1 MIMIDSN
8 MWIYYFD
15 ESLEEHKY
23 VKEPIRRIIMGEE
36 GILANTI
43 VIQEV
48 AHYLVRHEP
57 ENEFWE
63 DINYISRLRSLELL
77 DFDYDMMQ
85 KALKLLSKYWN
96 YGIGG
101 RDAVLLATMVMNGV
115 NEIMT
120 HDGAFKKLRSKIEE
134 IENFDVIDPVPEK
147 NESVNRG
154 ET

>member
-63 DINYISRLRSLELL
+63 DINYIIRLRSLELL

-85 KALKLLSKYWN
+85 KALKLVSKYWN

-147 NESVNRG
+147 NNRG

>member
-15 ESLEEHKY
+15 ESLEEHKHI
-23 VKEPIRRIIMGEE
+23 KEPMKRIIMREE

-57 ENEFWE
+57 EKEFWE
-63 DINYISRLRSLELL
+63 DINYLIRLRSAEIF
-77 DFDYDMMQ
+77 DFNYDMMQ
-85 KALKLLSKYWN
+85 NALKLLSKYWN

-101 RDAVLLATMVMNGV
+101 RDAVLLATMVMRDV
-115 NEIMT
+115 NEIIT
-120 HDGAFKKLRSKIEE
+120 HDGAFKRLIPKLEE
-134 IENFDVIDPVPEK
+134 IENFSVVDPIPK
-147 NESVNRG
+147 KSG
-154 ET
+154 LL

>member
-77 DFDYDMMQ
+77 DFNYDMMQ

-101 RDAVLLATMVMNGV
+101 RDAVLSATMVMNGV

-120 HDGAFKKLRSKIEE
+120 HDGAFKKLRSKIDE

>member
-23 VKEPIRRIIMGEE
+23 VKESMRKIVMEE
-36 GILANTI
+36 EILVNTV

-48 AHYLVRHEP
+48 AHYLIRHEP
-57 ENEFWE
+57 AEEFWE
-63 DINYISRLRSLELL
+63 DINYLIRLSSLELL
-77 DFDYDMMQ
+77 DFDYAMMQ
-85 KALKLLSKYWN
+85 NALKLLSKYWN

-101 RDAVLLATMVMNGV
+101 RDAVLLATMVTKSV

-120 HDGAFKKLRSKIEE
+120 HDAAFKKLRLKFDE
-134 IENFDVIDPVPEK
+134 IEDFEVIDPILED
-147 NESVNRG
+147 RG
-154 ET
+154 

>member
-120 HDGAFKKLRSKIEE
+120 HDRAFKKLRSKIDE